1 MKDSNVPREMR
12 CTLAA
17 SVLLKS
23 FVSESA
29 RDERTVNMHVH
40 VPRHAHRERATAQ
53 IWRHMLYVVH
63 AHDIHDMYMLLLLL
77 SCLLLTCC
85 YVMLCY
91 VGGTGLEARSWRSPS
106 PRAPFD
112 DEELGVARVHLG
124 RRAPAHTEQDL
135 LAKAADANLR
145 DQLLTSLPREEG
157 LGFAPT
163 KREWRSAAQ
172 VITDELY
179 RSVWG
184 ARYRYRCGHA

>member
-63 AHDIHDMYMLLLLL
+63 AHDIHDMYMHMYMLYMLLYVVNMLYMLLYVVNM
-77 SCLLLTCC
+77 LLC
-85 YVMLCY
+85 YVMLCWRHGF
-91 VGGTGLEARSWRSPS
+91 GGAELEVPVSTCPVR
-106 PRAPFD
+106 
-112 DEELGVARVHLG
+112 
-124 RRAPAHTEQDL
+124 
-135 LAKAADANLR
+135 
-145 DQLLTSLPREEG
+145 
-157 LGFAPT
+157 
-163 KREWRSAAQ
+163 
-172 VITDELY
+172 
-179 RSVWG
+179 
-184 ARYRYRCGHA
+184 